1 MMDVAQEIVKNAL
14 ARGASAVEATLSE
27 GDEFT
32 VVVRKGEIE
41 QLKEAGSRGA
51 GVRVLV
57 GQRTGAAYTSDLTR
71 EGLDRMVASALDN
84 ARVTTEDPFAGL
96 PEACGTLSGDLG
108 LYSADVDSLSTEEKI
123 ARAVAAE
130 KAALDYDPRIVNSEG
145 GEFSSNTGARYF
157 ANSLGFA
164 GGYRSSSVS
173 LSAVPVAKEGA
184 NMERDYW
191 YTLAR
196 TPEKLEAPEFVGQE
210 AARRALRRL
219 GARKISTRK
228 APVVFEPRIARGLL
242 GDLFEAVSGDS
253 VYRKATFLDGMLGQK
268 IASDLVTVVDDGT
281 LPGLFGSSPFDD
293 EGVPTRRT
301 VVVEKGS
308 LTSWLLNS
316 YTARKL
322 GMRTT
327 GNCSRGL
334 TGNGSVGSNNFYLE
348 AGTSSPEQILRG
360 MKGALYVTE
369 LMGQGVN
376 IVTGDY
382 SRGAAGMWIE
392 NGELAYPVHEIT
404 IASNLKEMLKGIV
417 AVGND
422 LEFRGSIAAPT
433 LVIGEMTISGS

>member
-1 MMDVAQEIVKNAL
+1 MIDVAQEIVKNAL

-96 PEACGTLSGDLG
+96 PESCGTLSADLA
-108 LYSADVDSLSTEEKI
+108 LYSAEVDSLATEEKI

-184 NMERDYW
+184 SMERDYW

-196 TPEKLEAPEFVGQE
+196 TPARLEAPEFVGTE

-253 VYRKATFLDGMLGQK
+253 VYRKATFLDGLLGQK
-268 IASDLVTVVDDGT
+268 IASELVTVVDDGT
-281 LPGLFGSSPFDD
+281 LPELFGSSPFDD

-308 LTSWLLNS
+308 LASWLLNS

-322 GMRTT
+322 GMKTT

-348 AGTSSPEQILRG
+348 AGTSSPDEILRG
-360 MKGALYVTE
+360 LKGALYVTE

-422 LEFRGSIAAPT
+422 LEFRGSIASPT

>member
-1 MMDVAQEIVKNAL
+1 
-14 ARGASAVEATLSE
+14 
-27 GDEFT
+27 
-32 VVVRKGEIE
+32 
-41 QLKEAGSRGA
+41 
-51 GVRVLV
+51 
-57 GQRTGAAYTSDLTR
+57 
-71 EGLDRMVASALDN
+71 
-84 ARVTTEDPFAGL
+84 
-96 PEACGTLSGDLG
+96 
-108 LYSADVDSLSTEEKI
+108 
-123 ARAVAAE
+123 
-130 KAALDYDPRIVNSEG
+130 
-145 GEFSSNTGARYF
+145 
-157 ANSLGFA
+157 
-164 GGYRSSSVS
+164 
-173 LSAVPVAKEGA
+173 VPVAKEGA
-184 NMERDYW
+184 SMERDYW

-196 TPEKLEAPEFVGQE
+196 TPAKLEAPEFVGQE

-253 VYRKATFLDGMLGQK
+253 VYRKATFLDGLLGQK
-268 IASDLVTVVDDGT
+268 ISSDLVTVIDDGT

-308 LTSWLLNS
+308 LASWLLNS
-316 YTARKL
+316 Y
-322 GMRTT
+322 TT

-348 AGTSSPEQILRG
+348 AGTSSPQELLRG
-360 MKGALYVTE
+360 LKGALYVTE

-422 LEFRGSIAAPT
+422 LDFRGSIAAPT